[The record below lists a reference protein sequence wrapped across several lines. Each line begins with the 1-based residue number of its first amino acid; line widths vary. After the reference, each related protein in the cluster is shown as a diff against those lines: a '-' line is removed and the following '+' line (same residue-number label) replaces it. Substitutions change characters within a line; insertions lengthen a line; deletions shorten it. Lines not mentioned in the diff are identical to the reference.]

1 MTITGENLIGSGY
14 SAKGRE
20 TYKGYNPVTNE
31 ELGEIFHDGSTEE
44 VDRVMDLA
52 MDAFHIYQAYPGSK
66 RAEFLEA
73 IADEI
78 EALDDELIKR
88 VQLET
93 GLPTARLIGERGRT
107 TGQIRMFAEL
117 LREGSWVEASIDL
130 AQPERTPVPRQDLR
144 RKLVALGPVVVFAAS
159 NFPLAFSIAGGDTA
173 SALAAGNPVV
183 AKAHPSHPG
192 TSELVGRAIIRAAQ
206 HTGMPEGVFSMIHG
220 NSYTPGNALV
230 IHPHTRAVGF
240 TGSFQGGK
248 ALLDLAASRS
258 EPIPVFAEM
267 GSINP
272 VFILDKALEKRSS
285 ALASQLAD
293 SVNLAVGQFCTKP
306 GIFVVQENRE
316 LDTFLKSLSDA
327 FSQKVPAAMLN
338 TRFSKNYHRHI
349 SEIESRKEVQFLQR
363 GQASDE
369 SSNAVPA
376 IASVSAEDFLRN
388 PSLHEEIFGPFALVI
403 ICRDKLQMLQLAR
416 QLKGQLTLTLMAESE
431 EFADSGELISTL
443 QQKAGRIIHNG
454 VPTGVEVVP
463 SMQHGGPFPATTDS
477 RFTSVGTAAIKR
489 FVRPVCFQNWPETLL
504 PDELRNFNPMKIN
517 RIVNGKWTNEALK

>member
-1 MTITGENLIGSGY
+1 MKIKGENLIGFDY
-14 SAKGRE
+14 SAKGSK
-20 TYKGYNPVTNE
+20 TFKGYNPLTYQ
-31 ELGEIFHDGSTEE
+31 ELDEIFHDGTLDE
-44 VDRVMDLA
+44 VDRAMELA
-52 MDAFHIYQAYPGSK
+52 MDAFYIYQAYPGSK

-73 IADEI
+73 IAEEI
-78 EALDDELIKR
+78 EALGDDLITR

-93 GLPTARLIGERGRT
+93 GLPAARVIGERGRT

-130 AQPERTPVPRQDLR
+130 AQPERTPAPRQDLR
-144 RKLVALGPVVVFAAS
+144 KKLVPLGPVVVFAAS
-159 NFPLAFSIAGGDTA
+159 NFPLAFSVAGGDTA

-183 AKAHPSHPG
+183 VKAHPSHPG
-192 TSELVGRAIIRAAQ
+192 TSELVSKAIIRAAKR
-206 HTGMPEGVFSMIHG
+206 TGMPEGVFSMIHG
-220 NSYTPGNALV
+220 SSYKPGNALV
-230 IHPHTRAVGF
+230 MHAHTRAVGF

-316 LDTFLKSLSDA
+316 LDTFLKLLSEA

-338 TRFSKNYHRHI
+338 TRFTTNYSRLI
-349 SEIESRKEVQFLQR
+349 SEIETRKDVQFLHR

-369 SSNAVPA
+369 KNNAVPV
-376 IASVSAEDFLRN
+376 IASVLAEDFLKN
-388 PSLHEEIFGPFALVI
+388 PSLHEEIFGPFAMVI
-403 ICRDKLQMLQLAR
+403 VCRDKSQMLQLAKE
-416 QLKGQLTLTLMAESE
+416 LKGQLTLTLMAEPGE
-431 EFADSGELISTL
+431 LATSGELIATL

-489 FVRPVCFQNWPETLL
+489 FVRPVCFQNWPEDQL
-504 PDELRNFNPMKIN
+504 PDDLRNHNPLKIN
-517 RIVNGKWTNEALK
+517 RIVNGEWTNSSLK